1 MSNDND
7 HEFNN
12 RSGLPEVERQ
22 AAFASGAGDGGDA
35 SCPKTDRE
43 HPSSATGARRYQPNC
58 NQSTALKKWSGI
70 KLLVMLIAFTFV
82 IAGCR
87 YTAAPADLLGT
98 PEAAP
103 QAGGVTAKL
112 RDLLPTGS
120 SLSLPAR
127 ERQSEAIRSI
137 DMDGDGKQEAVLSY
151 VETYGSSRLMI
162 ARQES
167 GEWKPWAVLRSGVG
181 VSLEWL
187 SFVDM
192 NGDKRP
198 ELIAGWAVNQPGN
211 TLSWQQYEVQVYSML
226 KPSFEESEEGRL
238 LKPIAELSYEWA
250 DTGDVDGDG
259 KQELVLIRRPDS
271 PNKPLLEVYRLG
283 EQDLVRSAMLPLQSA
298 TFYEGL
304 AIGKIAKNKYGV
316 IVEGIAGAQYSVSLM
331 AVWIDGGLQQ
341 VYPPSNK
348 MELGYSTGS
357 MDHTD
362 INGDGILEW
371 RKQVPAPGQSA
382 TPGPTDSSTMLN
394 GPMDSNPI
402 YYTEWTQWNGDLA
415 SAVYFD
421 DGAIEMPPQALP
433 PKTRPN
439 LKQEL
444 RLEPKLSVYE
454 EMFLP
459 ISLEYNDYKN
469 GISIQIPSR
478 WRGQFT
484 LSRPSEEN
492 SVIIQLEYY
501 NAKSGHR
508 APLWTLYGVP
518 IKEWNSWSAQMEGK
532 GRKPVSLRTV
542 GGIIFSAVEEK
553 KPTEGDGWPKEE
565 LDRYVAMRMTNEQLA
580 SSLRLLPSN

>member
-1 MSNDND
+1 MSNGND
-7 HEFNN
+7 PKFNN
-12 RSGLPEVERQ
+12 RSGLPEVARQ
-22 AAFASGAGDGGDA
+22 TAVASGAGDGGDA
-35 SCPKTDRE
+35 SCPKVDRE
-43 HPSSATGARRYQPNC
+43 HPSSATGVRRYQPNWS
-58 NQSTALKKWSGI
+58 QSTTLKKRSKI
-70 KLLVMLIAFTFV
+70 KLLVVLAAFIFV
-82 IAGCR
+82 MAGCR
-87 YTAAPADLLGT
+87 YTAAPADLLGA
-98 PEAAP
+98 PETVQ

-112 RDLLPTGS
+112 RDLLPVGS

-137 DMDGDGKQEAVLSY
+137 DMDGDGKQEAVLTY

-162 ARQES
+162 ARQEA

-250 DTGDVDGDG
+250 DTGDVDGNG

-271 PNKPLLEVYRLG
+271 PNKPQLEVYRLG
-283 EQDLVRSAMLPLQSA
+283 EGDLVRSALLPLQSA

-331 AVWIDGGLQQ
+331 AVWINEGLQQ

-348 MELGYSTGS
+348 KELGYSTGS

-371 RKQVPAPGQSA
+371 REQVPAPGQSA
-382 TPGPTDSSTMLN
+382 TPSPSASSTMLN
-394 GPMDSNPI
+394 SPMDSNPI

-421 DGAIEMPPQALP
+421 GEATEMPPQARP

-439 LKQEL
+439 LKPEL

-469 GISIQIPSR
+469 GISVQIPSR

-484 LSRPSEEN
+484 LSRPSDDN
-492 SVIIQLEYY
+492 SLIIQLEYY
-501 NAKSGHR
+501 NAKSGRR

-518 IKEWNSWSAQMEGK
+518 IKEWDSWSSRMEGK
-532 GRKPVSLRTV
+532 GRKLVSLRTV
-542 GGIIFSAVEEK
+542 GGIVYSAVEEK
-553 KPTEGDGWPKEE
+553 KPTEEDGWPKEE
-565 LDRYVAMRMTNEQLA
+565 LNRYVAMRMTHEQLA